1 MRISDWSSDVCS
13 SDLHDIAKLIHHLR
27 QGLHWNVGNI
37 GSAQLY
43 ARARVGTKQLVTDY
57 TREVASALQWICAME
72 LAELPHAA
80 QLKFFQE
87 IALSFGRSALID
99 RQSVV

>member
-57 TREVASALQWICAME
+57 TREVASALQWICEME
-72 LAELPHAA
+72 LADLPHDA
-80 QLKFFQE
+80 QLKFFTE
-87 IALSFGRSALID
+87 IGRASC
-99 RQSVV
+99 RVSVCQYV